1 MVPGSGRGVAARL
14 IAGVLAI
21 LVIAACDP
29 SSGSDTSRAAAVGAT
44 TTSLTAA
51 TSTVATTT
59 AYVAPTDLYEVRVP
73 KGEGPF
79 PTVVLAHGGGW
90 VGGSPELMTDLA
102 QFLTDA
108 GFLTVNT
115 AYTLSNGVAGF
126 PSAVD
131 DVACAVR
138 TAADHPVGDGTVAIM
153 GHSAGAHLAA
163 LVALDTDVYGQGC
176 PLTEPV
182 IPDRLVGLAGPYDVA
197 RLGPLILPFF
207 GVGPNENPEMWQ
219 AGNPLNQ
226 VANNPELASL
236 IMHGEDDSLIDLSF
250 ATDFA
255 EALTGAG
262 SEAVVEVVEG
272 ARHNEMHDP
281 DVVGDLIV
289 TWLNRD

>member
-1 MVPGSGRGVAARL
+1 MVPGSGRRVAARL
-14 IAGVLAI
+14 IAGALAL
-21 LVIAACDP
+21 LVVVACD
-29 SSGSDTSRAAAVGAT
+29 STSGPEATGTTSVGAT
-44 TTSLTAA
+44 TTISLTTSSSTGA
-51 TSTVATTT
+51 TATTHLSP
-59 AYVAPTDLYEVRVP
+59 ADLEIRLP
-73 KGEGPF
+73 EGEGPF
-79 PTVVLAHGGGW
+79 PAVVLAHGGGW
-90 VGGSPELMTDLA
+90 VGGSPELMSDLA
-102 QFLTDA
+102 QFLTEA
-108 GFLTVNT
+108 GFLTVNA

-138 TAADHPVGDGTVAIM
+138 NAADHPAGDGTVAVV

-163 LVALDTDVYGQGC
+163 LVALDTEVYGRGC
-176 PLTEPV
+176 ALTEPM

-197 RLGPLILPFF
+197 RVGPLILPFF
-207 GVGPNENPEMWQ
+207 GVRPNEDPEMWQ

-226 VANNPELASL
+226 VANNPNLASL
-236 IMHGEDDSLIDLSF
+236 IMHGEEDGLVDLSF

-289 TWLNRD
+289 AWLQRD

>member
-1 MVPGSGRGVAARL
+1 MSRTISIDVTTTARL
-14 IAGVLAI
+14 T
-21 LVIAACDP
+21 P
-29 SSGSDTSRAAAVGAT
+29 SSSTGAT
-44 TTSLTAA
+44 TTTHVSP
-51 TSTVATTT
+51 V
-59 AYVAPTDLYEVRVP
+59 DLEVRVP
-73 KGEGPF
+73 EGEGPF

-90 VGGSPELMTDLA
+90 VGGSLVLMSDLA
-102 QFLTDA
+102 QFLTEA
-108 GFLTVNT
+108 GFLTFNT
-115 AYTLSNGVAGF
+115 EYTLSNGVAGF

-138 TAADHPVGDGTVAIM
+138 TAADHPASDGTVTVV

-163 LVALDTDVYGQGC
+163 LVALDTDVYGRGC
-176 PLTEPV
+176 ALTEPV

-207 GVGPNENPEMWQ
+207 GVRPNEDPEMWQ

-226 VANNPELASL
+226 VTNNPDLASL
-236 IMHGEDDSLIDLSF
+236 IMHGEEDGLVDLSF

-255 EALTGAG
+255 EALTAAG

-281 DVVGDLIV
+281 DVVGDLILA
-289 TWLNRD
+289 WLDRD

>member
-1 MVPGSGRGVAARL
+1 VVPGSGRRLAARL
-14 IAGVLAI
+14 IAGALAL
-21 LVIAACDP
+21 LVVVACDSTAGP
-29 SSGSDTSRAAAVGAT
+29 EATGTTSVDAT
-44 TTSLTAA
+44 TTISLTTSSSTGA
-51 TSTVATTT
+51 TATTRLSP
-59 AYVAPTDLYEVRVP
+59 ADLEIRLP
-73 KGEGPF
+73 EGEGPF
-79 PTVVLAHGGGW
+79 PAVVLAHGGGW
-90 VGGSPELMTDLA
+90 VGGSPELMSDLA
-102 QFLTDA
+102 QFLSEA
-108 GFLTVNT
+108 GFLTVNA

-138 TAADHPVGDGTVAIM
+138 NAADHPAGDGTVAVV

-163 LVALDTDVYGQGC
+163 LVALDTEVYGRGC
-176 PLTEPV
+176 ALSEPV

-197 RLGPLILPFF
+197 RVGPLILPFF
-207 GVGPNENPEMWQ
+207 GVRPNEDPEMWQ

-226 VANNPELASL
+226 VANNPNLASL
-236 IMHGEDDSLIDLSF
+236 IMHGEEDGLVDLSF

-289 TWLNRD
+289 AWLQRD

>member
-1 MVPGSGRGVAARL
+1 MVPGSGRRVAARL
-14 IAGVLAI
+14 IAGALAI
-21 LVIAACDP
+21 LVVAACGP
-29 SSGSDTSRAAAVGAT
+29 TSGPETTRTTSVGST
-44 TTSLTAA
+44 TTISLTASSSAGA
-51 TSTVATTT
+51 TATTRFSL
-59 AYVAPTDLYEVRVP
+59 ADLEIRVP
-73 KGEGPF
+73 VGEGPF
-79 PTVVLAHGGGW
+79 PAVVLAHGGGW

-102 QFLTDA
+102 HFLTDA

-115 AYTLSNGVAGF
+115 AYTLSNGVPGF
-126 PSAVD
+126 PSAID

-138 TAADHPVGDGTVAIM
+138 NAADHPAGDGTVAIV

-163 LVALDTDVYGQGC
+163 LVALDTDVYGRGC
-176 PLTEPV
+176 ALTEPM
-182 IPDRLVGLAGPYDVA
+182 IPNRLVGLAGPYDVA

-207 GVGPNENPEMWQ
+207 GVRPNENPAMWQ

-226 VANNPELASL
+226 VANNPDLTSL
-236 IMHGEDDSLIDLSF
+236 IMHGGNDSLIDLRF

-281 DVVGDLIV
+281 DVVGDQIV
-289 TWLNRD
+289 TWLKRD